1 MIRHPTFATVLLATA
16 CKATQPTPPDYIVSY
31 NLTGAGQVS
40 CDSVKYKDAAGTVIK
55 VTSPTVPWS
64 VAYAAPAGTFVA
76 GSAWMVATGS
86 AQAAKLK
93 VTWTISGVGT
103 ASDSSFGTSTA
114 AGKFTLIVAHQ
125 L

>member
-1 MIRHPTFATVLLATA
+1 MIRHPTFVTVVLATA
-16 CKATQPTPPDYIVSY
+16 CKATQPTPPDYVVSY
-31 NLTGAGQVS
+31 NLTGAPPIS

-55 VTSPTVPWS
+55 VTSPTLPWS

-76 GSAWMVATGS
+76 ATAWMAATGS

-93 VTWTISGVGT
+93 VTWTITGVST
-103 ASDSSFGTSTA
+103 ASDSSFGTSMA
-114 AGKFTLIVAHQ
+114 ARKFTLTVAHQ